1 MRRTVA
7 GLLLALTLASC
18 APRATAPPER
28 PVPVRTAAAADSTE
42 DRDGCCSDL
51 ELAGI
56 VAAIAAGIAV
66 SGLVSGGG

>member
-1 MRRTVA
+1 MTRAIA

-28 PVPVRTAAAADSTE
+28 PAPVRTVAVADSTE
-42 DRDGCCSDL
+42 EGDGCCSDL

-66 SGLVSGGG
+66 SGLVSGGS